1 MFEKWHSIR
10 YFFWISVLFLCWAFI
25 SGCQGHQDAKNR
37 SDAVKSKDIDVIH
50 LDQLSPLP
58 RERQNLP
65 VPLLRLAVAAIMSPE
80 GNVESY
86 APLIKYLE
94 WVTGRKVEL
103 IQRKTYGEVN
113 EMIASGQVDLAF
125 ICTGAY
131 MKQGQ
136 RRDMSLLVTPQ
147 INGKDTYRA
156 VILVPAS
163 GHAKGFQDLKHGV
176 FAFTDPIS
184 NTGYLYPMSL
194 LDALGERPDSF
205 FKRTFFTYSHD
216 RAIDAVA
223 EGLADGASVD
233 EIVYRHALKKR
244 PELAQKV
251 RVIHI
256 SQEFGMPP
264 VVVPANTDPAV
275 FKAFQDIF
283 LHMHENQEGRKVLN
297 AIGVDR
303 FLEPNPLNY
312 SLQTNN

>member
-1 MFEKWHSIR
+1 MFKEWHDMR
-10 YFFWISVLFLCWAFI
+10 YFFWMLLLLLCVVSMSA
-25 SGCQGHQDAKNR
+25 CQSSENSADTVKAKETN
-37 SDAVKSKDIDVIH
+37 VIH
-50 LDQLSPLP
+50 LDRLSSLP
-58 RERQNLP
+58 RERQGLLA
-65 VPLLRLAVAAIMSPE
+65 PLLRVAVAAIMSPE

-86 APLIKYLE
+86 TPLIKYLE

-113 EMIASGQVDLAF
+113 EMIVSGQVDLAF

-131 MKQGQ
+131 MKQGEM
-136 RRDMSLLVTPQ
+136 RNMSLLVTPQ

-156 VILVPAS
+156 VILVPAF
-163 GHAKGFQDLKHGV
+163 GQAKGFQDLKHGV
-176 FAFTDPIS
+176 FAFTDPLS

-194 LDALGERPDSF
+194 LDALNERPDSF

-216 RAIDAVA
+216 QAIEAVA

-251 RVIHI
+251 RVIHT

-264 VVVPANTDPAV
+264 VVVSAKTDPAV

-303 FLEPNPLNY
+303 FLEANPLNY
-312 SLQTNN
+312 NLQINK

>member
-1 MFEKWHSIR
+1 MFQKWHSMR
-10 YFFWISVLFLCWAFI
+10 YFFWMLGLFLCLALT
-25 SGCQGHQDAKNR
+25 SGCQNPQGPENR
-37 SDAVKSKDIDVIH
+37 TDSVTSKDTDVIH

-65 VPLLRLAVAAIMSPE
+65 VPRLRLAVAAIMSPE

-86 APLIKYLE
+86 TPLMKYLE
-94 WVTGRKVEL
+94 WVMGRKVEL

-113 EMIASGQVDLAF
+113 EMIALGQVDLAF

-131 MKQGQ
+131 MKQGEMHN
-136 RRDMSLLVTPQ
+136 MSLLVTPQ

-176 FAFTDPIS
+176 FAFTDPMS

-194 LDALGERPDSF
+194 LDALNERPDSF

-216 RAIDAVA
+216 RAIDAIV

-264 VVVPANTDPAV
+264 VVVPANTEPAV

-297 AIGVDR
+297 AIGVER

-312 SLQTNN
+312 SLHTSR